1 MPLALNPGSAI
12 VNYSNRTVKS
22 VIHDLLVKYG
32 KTEIE
37 YIIDQCVSE
46 FEGDATEQIIEFVR
60 SIRDGKFHG
69 HGFEHP
75 DEPCNCNELAA
86 ADFLITWRGLTS
98 RAADGAYC
106 ECIEP
111 FSRAK
116 VIDGICSFCRSPR
129 R

>member
-1 MPLALNPGSAI
+1 MENSKPAINPSYVM

-37 YIIDQCVSE
+37 YIIDQCISE
-46 FEGDATEQIIEFVR
+46 IEGDAQDKLLEFVR
-60 SIRDGKFHG
+60 NIRDGKFHG

-86 ADFLITWRGLTS
+86 ADFLQNWQGLTP
-98 RAADGAYC
+98 RAADGWQERPPAANA
-106 ECIEP
+106 
-111 FSRAK
+111 SR
-116 VIDGICSFCRSPR
+116 
-129 R
+129 

>member
-1 MPLALNPGSAI
+1 MPLSLNAASAI

-32 KTEIE
+32 KDEIV
-37 YIIDQCVSE
+37 YIIDQCVCE
-46 FEGDATEQIIEFVR
+46 IEGDATEQILEFVR
-60 SIRDGKFHG
+60 GIRDGKFHSQ
-69 HGFEHP
+69 EHP
-75 DEPCNCNELAA
+75 DEPCRCNEMAA
-86 ADFLITWRGLTS
+86 ANFLITWRGLTS
-98 RAADGAYC
+98 RAADEAYC

-116 VIDGICSFCRSPR
+116 VIDGVCSFCKSPR